1 MNFLAHLVLA
11 PQTPA
16 GLVGSIAPD
25 LIRGPLP
32 RDLDPAVARAAVEH
46 QAIDRFTDAHSAFHR
61 TRRHLA
67 GLVDPRLAGVLADVL
82 YDHVLAH
89 GWADYREDAFDD
101 FVGTAERTLDTHH
114 ALMPEPMRVVVSRMI
129 DERWLASY
137 ADPRGLR
144 ERFSAMS
151 RRLTRRFN
159 RPMDL
164 TLTVDQIDRSRDAIA
179 DDFAELWPAL
189 TRHVADHR
197 RHAESARHASE
208 PPKI

>member
-46 QAIDRFTDAHSAFHR
+46 QAIDRFTDAHPAFHR
-61 TRRHLA
+61 TRK
-67 GLVDPRLAGVLADVL
+67 RLAGVVDSRLAGILADVL

-89 GWADYREDAFDD
+89 GWAEYRDDALGVFIQH
-101 FVGTAERTLDTHH
+101 AERTLDRHR
-114 ALMPEPMRVVVSRMI
+114 ALMPEPMRVVVARMI
-129 DERWLASY
+129 DEGWLASY
-137 ADPRGLR
+137 AEPAGLR
-144 ERFSAMS
+144 ERLIAMS
-151 RRLTRRFN
+151 RRLTQRVG

-164 TLTVDQIDRSRDAIA
+164 ALTTGQIDHARDAIA
-179 DDFAELWPAL
+179 DDFAEFWCDLI
-189 TRHVADHR
+189 RHVADHR
-197 RHAESARHASE
+197 RIAESARLAS
-208 PPKI
+208 